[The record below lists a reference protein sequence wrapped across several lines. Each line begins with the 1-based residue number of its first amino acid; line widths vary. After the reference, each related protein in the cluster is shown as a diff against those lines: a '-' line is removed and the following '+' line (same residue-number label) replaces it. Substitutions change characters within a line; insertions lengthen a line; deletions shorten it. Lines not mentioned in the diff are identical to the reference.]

1 MSGDISL
8 FQHIEKVK
16 QKLATTNKL
25 AAEYNK
31 NVSRISSLAK
41 GYVQNTNI
49 LIELSSVLQ
58 EYKLLMSKVVEQ
70 LETFD
75 KYIKTQ
81 NENTADYMGDLTSDN
96 LENITHFFESDK
108 FKQVKEDLDAFGKG
122 NVSKML
128 DKSKEHFSEI
138 VVKGGKRR
146 VARKK
151 K

>member
-81 NENTADYMGDLTSDN
+81 NENTEDYMGDLTSDN